1 MMYMVPVRPPFSNW
15 LVVSSSE
22 NDAGSKST
30 KSQRCSP
37 WMAAT
42 CQISTIPRCQ
52 ENLVFTKPYQAFLL
66 NIYQIYHMCIYI
78 YILYI
83 YIYTYIY
90 ILYIYI
96 LYIYILYIYI
106 LYIYIDTYWTHL
118 NSIRPLWN
126 PHLHPIIV
134 AAKAPQVPDR
144 QLGWDDESAMAT
156 GQPEAMDVVHRR
168 GNVVIGRSNLSI

>member
-1 MMYMVPVRPPFSNW
+1 MMYMVPVRPSFSNW

-78 YILYI
+78 YTI
-83 YIYTYIY
+83 YIYTIY
-90 ILYIYI
+90 ILYIY
-96 LYIYILYIYI
+96 YI
-106 LYIYIDTYWTHL
+106 YIYIDTYWTHL